1 MGPGEA
7 PRGDPPPGR
16 GPDEGPAEGRRRWRL
31 LIAYDGGPFRG
42 FAAQGPGVPTVA
54 GALADALAR
63 TARTG
68 EPPLLTCA
76 GRTDAGVHARGQVVH
91 ADLPDPLP
99 AGRRGT
105 LGGEEL
111 VRALNR
117 QLAPAVVVRSA
128 EPAPPGFDAR
138 RAALARRYRYL
149 VWNAPVPDP
158 LLAPMSWHVADP
170 LDLRTMAQAA
180 DAVIGEH
187 DFRGFCRRAP
197 GTGPDE
203 PIVRRVLDAVWAE
216 APSAPPQGRLL
227 RFEIEATSFCH
238 QMVRSLVATLVAV
251 GRGHGNIASVMARL
265 RSGSRSG
272 APRPAPAHGL
282 CLESVRYPGSPAG
295 PGTAVSAPVV
305 GIASAG

>member
-1 MGPGEA
+1 MSPGEA
-7 PRGDPPPGR
+7 PRGDPPPATGD
-16 GPDEGPAEGRRRWRL
+16 DEATDVSAPEGRRRWRL
-31 LIAYDGGPFRG
+31 LVAYDGAPFRG
-42 FAAQGPGVPTVA
+42 FAAQGPDVPTVA

-68 EPPLLTCA
+68 EPPVLTCA

-91 ADLPDPLP
+91 VDLPDPLP

-105 LGGEEL
+105 IEGEEL

-117 QLAPAVVVRSA
+117 QLAPMGVVRSA

-138 RAALARRYRYL
+138 RSALARRYRYL

-158 LLAPMSWHVADP
+158 LLAAMAWHVAVR
-170 LDLRTMAQAA
+170 LDLRSMAQAA

-197 GTGPDE
+197 GTGADE
-203 PIVRRVLDAVWAE
+203 PIVRRVLDAAWAE
-216 APSAPPQGRLL
+216 AASPAPDQGRLL

-238 QMVRSLVATLVAV
+238 QMVRSLVATLVAA
-251 GRGHGNIASVMARL
+251 GRGQGNIASVMARL
-265 RSGSRSG
+265 RSGTRSG

-282 CLESVRYPGSPAG
+282 CLESVRYR
-295 PGTAVSAPVV
+295 
-305 GIASAG
+305 